1 MDERINCA
9 IETLDLKGNAAE
21 EPLYRTVYVPFFS
34 NSVKHK
40 QEKQGMHTYNLI
52 EAKSFYGSEKMKQ
65 RDDRH
70 YQMIS

>member
-9 IETLDLKGNAAE
+9 IETLGKAAK
-21 EPLYRTVYVPFFS
+21 EPLYRAVYIFFFS
-34 NSVKHK
+34 NTVKHK
-40 QEKQGMHTYNLI
+40 QEKQDMHTYNLI

-65 RDDRH
+65 REDRH